1 MAASEVAETL
11 PLPTSGIDH
20 IRELPV
26 SRRATPEGQVFL
38 RTFSIA
44 IRRTS
49 HEGSSYCAL
58 CHPPLCQGITAS
70 ELGDKSSQHS
80 TGPPPHPHVHVGIL
94 LLCWAI
100 AQTFLQTF
108 PHSQGLFCLWGMLR
122 LLLHQQESDFYAC
135 GSFHCL
141 RIVNSRLVTP
151 TYRCIVCT
159 YISTVQGT

>member
-20 IRELPV
+20 IREMPV

-58 CHPPLCQGITAS
+58 CHLLLCQVIVAS
-70 ELGDKSSQHS
+70 GLGDQTSLHN
-80 TGPPPHPHVHVGIL
+80 TVPPPHPLVRVGIF
-94 LLCWAI
+94 LLCRAI

-108 PHSQGLFCLWGMLR
+108 PHSQGLFCL
-122 LLLHQQESDFYAC
+122 
-135 GSFHCL
+135 
-141 RIVNSRLVTP
+141 
-151 TYRCIVCT
+151 
-159 YISTVQGT
+159 

>member
-1 MAASEVAETL
+1 MAASEVAGTL
-11 PLPTSGIDH
+11 LLPSSGVDH
-20 IRELPV
+20 IREMPAF
-26 SRRATPEGQVFL
+26 RRATPKGQVFL

-58 CHPPLCQGITAS
+58 CHLLQCQVIVAGG
-70 ELGDKSSQHS
+70 LGDQTSQHN
-80 TGPPPHPHVHVGIL
+80 TGPPPRLHVHVGIF
-94 LLCWAI
+94 LLCRAI

-108 PHSQGLFCLWGMLR
+108 PHFQGLFCLWGMLR

-135 GSFHCL
+135 GSCHCL
-141 RIVNSRLVTP
+141 RIVNSKLVTP